1 MADVGAVIAA
11 LPGLAWT
18 TDQALVRQKSRD
30 FFWYSPVLKRQLD
43 RVTGEAV
50 VAPRDEAELRALLA
64 AAYVADVPVTPR
76 GGGTGNY
83 GQAMPLKG
91 GIVLDMTRMDRLLW
105 AKPTA
110 MRAEAGIRLGDLD
123 SRLRREVGAE
133 LRVHPSTLRTATLGG
148 FIAGGSGGVGG
159 TTHGGL
165 RAPGNILGLRVVTM
179 EAAPRVLELRGPD
192 VQQAN
197 HAYGTN
203 GVITELELP
212 LAPAWDWVDV
222 VVAFP
227 TLSAAAR
234 FADAFV
240 RLDAIAKKLACVV
253 PAPIPERCFK
263 TWGKDVPAGHAVA
276 CLMVAEPFLPELPPL
291 VAAHGGAELRRE
303 PTASATVPLYEHAWN
318 HTTLHALKADRSL
331 TYLQC
336 LLPAPNHLDLLA
348 RLERHFGE
356 EVLFHVEI
364 GRVAGSIAAIGL
376 PIIRFTTE
384 ERLRDIMR
392 ELDAAGAP
400 VFDPHTFLLEEGGM
414 KRVDE
419 AQLAF
424 KRRTDPKGLLNP
436 GKMAAFEDPDW
447 APGRTPRF
455 FLYETDQPPPP
466 EILDEGG
473 VG

>member
-1 MADVGAVIAA
+1 MPDVGAVIAA
-11 LPGLAWT
+11 LPALDWT
-18 TDQALVRQKSRD
+18 TDAALVRQKSRD
-30 FFWYSPVLKRQLD
+30 FFWYSPVLKRQLN

-50 VAPRDEAELRALLA
+50 VAPRDEAELCALLA
-64 AAYVADVPVTPR
+64 AAFVHEVPVTPR

-83 GQAMPLKG
+83 GQAMPLRG
-91 GIVLDMTRMDRLLW
+91 GIVLDMTRMDRLVW

-110 MRAEAGIRLGDLD
+110 MRAEAGIRLFDLD
-123 SRLRREVGAE
+123 QRLRREVGAE
-133 LRVHPSTLRTATLGG
+133 LRVHPSTLRSSTLGG

-159 TTHGGL
+159 TTFGGL
-165 RAPGNILGLRVVTM
+165 RAPGNILALRVVTM
-179 EAAPRVLELRGPD
+179 EAAPRVLELRGPE

-212 LAPAWDWVDV
+212 LAPAWEWVDV
-222 VVAFP
+222 VATFP

-240 RLDAIAKKLACVV
+240 RLDAVVKKLACVV
-253 PAPIPERCFK
+253 PAPIPQRHFR
-263 TWGKDVPAGHAVA
+263 TWGAEVPEGHAVA

-291 VAAHGGAELRRE
+291 IAAHGGAELRRE
-303 PTASATVPLYEHAWN
+303 PTATAAVPLYEHAWN
-318 HTTLHALKADRSL
+318 HTTLQVLKTDRGF

-356 EVLFHVEI
+356 EVLWHVEI
-364 GRVAGSIAAIGL
+364 GRIGGSVAAIGL
-376 PIIRFTTE
+376 PIVRFTGE
-384 ERLRDIMR
+384 ERLREIMR
-392 ELDAAGAP
+392 EVEAAGAP

-424 KRRTDPKGLLNP
+424 KRRADPKGLLNP
-436 GKMAAFEDPDW
+436 GKMAAFDDPDW
-447 APGRTPRF
+447 TPGRAPRF
-455 FLYETDQPPPP
+455 YLYETDQPPPP
-466 EILDEGG
+466 EELE
-473 VG
+473 

>member
-1 MADVGAVIAA
+1 MPDVGAVIAA
-11 LPGLAWT
+11 LPALDWT
-18 TDQALVRQKSRD
+18 TDAALVRQKSRD
-30 FFWYSPVLKRQLD
+30 FFWYSPVLKRQLN

-64 AAYVADVPVTPR
+64 AAYAADVPVTPR

-91 GIVLDMTRMDRLLW
+91 GIVLDMTRMDRLVW

-110 MRAEAGIRLGDLD
+110 MRAEAGIRLLDLD
-123 SRLRREVGAE
+123 QRLRREVGAE
-133 LRVHPSTLRTATLGG
+133 LRVHPSTLRTSTLGG

-159 TTHGGL
+159 TTFGGL

-179 EAAPRVLELRGPD
+179 EAEPRVLELRGPD
-192 VQQAN
+192 VQQVN

-203 GVITELELP
+203 GVITEVELP

-222 VVAFP
+222 VVTFP

-240 RLDAIAKKLACVV
+240 RLDAIVKKLASVV
-253 PAPIPERCFK
+253 PAPIPQRHFK
-263 TWGKDVPAGHAVA
+263 AWGAEVPDGHAVA
-276 CLMVAEPFLPELPPL
+276 CLMLAEPFLPELPWL
-291 VAAHGGAELRRE
+291 IAAHGGAELRRE
-303 PTASATVPLYEHAWN
+303 PTAAAAVPLYEHAWN
-318 HTTLHALKADRSL
+318 HTTLQVLKTDRSC

-364 GRVAGSIAAIGL
+364 GRIAGSVAAIGL
-376 PIIRFTTE
+376 PVVRFTTE
-384 ERLRDIMR
+384 ERLRDIIR
-392 ELDAAGAP
+392 ELEAAGAL
-400 VFDPHTFLLEEGGM
+400 VFNPHTFLLEEGGM

-424 KRRTDPKGLLNP
+424 KRKADPKGLLNP
-436 GKMAAFEDPDW
+436 GKMAAFEDPHW
-447 APGRTPRF
+447 TPGSTPRF
-455 FLYETDQPPPP
+455 YLYETDQPPPP
-466 EILDEGG
+466 EELE
-473 VG
+473 

>member
-1 MADVGAVIAA
+1 MPDVGAVIAA
-11 LPGLAWT
+11 LPALDWT
-18 TDQALVRQKSRD
+18 TDAALVRQKSRD

-50 VAPRDEAELRALLA
+50 VAPRDEAELCALLA
-64 AAYVADVPVTPR
+64 AAFVHEVPVTPR

-83 GQAMPLKG
+83 GQAMPLWG
-91 GIVLDMTRMDRLLW
+91 GIVLDMTRMDRLVW

-110 MRAEAGIRLGDLD
+110 MRAEAGIRLFDLD
-123 SRLRREVGAE
+123 QRLRREVGAE
-133 LRVHPSTLRTATLGG
+133 LRVHPSTLRSSTLGG

-159 TTHGGL
+159 TTFGGL

-179 EAAPRVLELRGPD
+179 EAAPRVLELRGPE

-212 LAPAWDWVDV
+212 LAPAWEWVDV
-222 VVAFP
+222 VATFP

-240 RLDAIAKKLACVV
+240 RLDAVVKKLACVV
-253 PAPIPERCFK
+253 PAPIPQRHFR
-263 TWGKDVPAGHAVA
+263 TWGAEVPEGHAVA
-276 CLMVAEPFLPELPPL
+276 CLMVAEPFLPELPWL
-291 VAAHGGAELRRE
+291 IAAHGGAELRRE
-303 PTASATVPLYEHAWN
+303 PTATAAVPLYEHAWN
-318 HTTLHALKADRSL
+318 HTTLQVLRTDRSF

-356 EVLFHVEI
+356 EVLWHVEI
-364 GRVAGSIAAIGL
+364 GRIGGSVAAIGL
-376 PIIRFTTE
+376 PIVRFTGE
-384 ERLRDIMR
+384 ERLREIMR
-392 ELDAAGAP
+392 EVEAAGAP

-424 KRRTDPKGLLNP
+424 KRRADPKGLLNP
-436 GKMAAFEDPDW
+436 GKMAAFDDPDW
-447 APGRTPRF
+447 TPGRAPRF
-455 FLYETDQPPPP
+455 YLYETDQPPPA
-466 EILDEGG
+466 EELE
-473 VG
+473 